1 MTLYIIG
8 IGLNDEKDITIKGL
22 DAIKKCKKLYLD
34 IYTSKINCSIKTLEK
49 LYKKKVIL
57 TNREI
62 LENKSNLI
70 VNEAKK
76 DNIGLL
82 VIGAPLAATTHV
94 NFILECK
101 KNKIKYEVIENASI
115 YSAIGIT
122 GLFLY
127 KFGRTSTIPL
137 DNENVKSCYEVYEIN
152 DKNKLHT
159 LFLLDIKKNKL
170 MTINDGVDYLIKN
183 GLDENKFLVGCSAL
197 GSKKPEIVYAKA
209 DDLLKHKFK
218 KYPQCLIVPSELH
231 FIEQEVLD
239 LYRK

>member
-22 DAIKKCKKLYLD
+22 EAIKKCKKLYLD
-34 IYTSKINCSIKTLEK
+34 VYTSKINCSIKTLEK
-49 LYKKKVIL
+49 FYKKKITL
-57 TNREI
+57 ANREI

-76 DNIGLL
+76 QNIALL

-101 KNKIKYEVIENASI
+101 KNKIKYEIIENASI
-115 YSAIGIT
+115 YSAIGVT

-137 DNENVKSCYEVYEIN
+137 DNEDVKSCYEVYLMN
-152 DKNKLHT
+152 NKNKLHT
-159 LFLLDIKKNKL
+159 LFLLDIKENRP
-170 MTINDGVDYLIKN
+170 MTVNEGVYYLIKN
-183 GLDENKFLVGCSAL
+183 GLDENTFLVGCGAL
-197 GSKKPEIVYAKA
+197 GSRDPEIVYAKVK
-209 DDLLKHKFK
+209 DLLNYKFK
-218 KYPQCLIVPSELH
+218 KYPQCLIIPSELH
-231 FIEQEVLD
+231 FMEQEVLN
-239 LYRK
+239 LYKK